1 MQLTTDTTSQVT
13 QTLTRT
19 KIWAWFPLSAGI
31 FRVKVVLVADNIDTV
46 EVAFLNGKD
55 TPTIEAIDNDGSV
68 LGRTYLAYIDY
79 AAKAFDYRGM
89 FCNPGV

>member
-1 MQLTTDTTSQVT
+1 MGLVPVISGHIPG
-13 QTLTRT
+13 
-19 KIWAWFPLSAGI
+19 KKWF
-31 FRVKVVLVADNIDTV
+31 LVADNIDTV

-55 TPTIEAIDNDGSV
+55 TPTIESIDNDGSI

-79 AAKAFDYRGM
+79 AAKALDYRGM